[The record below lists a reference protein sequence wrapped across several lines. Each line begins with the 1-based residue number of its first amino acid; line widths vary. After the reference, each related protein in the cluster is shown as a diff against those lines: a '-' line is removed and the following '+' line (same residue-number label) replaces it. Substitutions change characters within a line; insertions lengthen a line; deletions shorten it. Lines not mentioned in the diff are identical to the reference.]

1 MRNLLLFTI
10 GPVQSFISQARKT
23 QDLYAGS
30 KLLSVLIGEAIKFV
44 GEDNMIFPKYGKAM
58 PGRCFS

>member
-23 QDLYAGS
+23 QEWQGMCFIEMVDFDRI
-30 KLLSVLIGEAIKFV
+30 KMNNWLLNNIENG
-44 GEDNMIFPKYGKAM
+44 
-58 PGRCFS
+58 